1 MPAKITAVLALA
13 CGIALSPAASAFNFG
28 FLRDSVLERL
38 TPEDIEI
45 GTRTTRV
52 ALDGASDAEWN
63 NPATG
68 ASGFIRVLE
77 TIDVDDQKGCRRVR
91 MGVTAGDRHGSGTYL
106 LCRSSKGA
114 WLFYTPEAAAEPVAV
129 NGDGRPIALRPAS
142 PIGRTR

>member
-77 TIDVDDQKGCRRVR
+77 TIDVDDKKGCRRVR
-91 MGVTAGDRHGSGTYL
+91 MAVTAGDRHGSGTYI
-106 LCRSSKGA
+106 LCRSRKGA
-114 WLFYTPEAAAEPVAV
+114 WLFYTRSQPPS
-129 NGDGRPIALRPAS
+129 RPQ
-142 PIGRTR
+142 

>member
-91 MGVTAGDRHGSGTYL
+91 MGVTAGDRHGSGTYIL
-106 LCRSSKGA
+106 YRSRKGA
-114 WLFYTPEAAAEPVAV
+114 WLFYTPSQPPS
-129 NGDGRPIALRPAS
+129 RPQ
-142 PIGRTR
+142 